1 MIHKN
6 EVLQTQLNQVR
17 KKFETVESLDQVIDF
32 KEKKDE
38 QISNKSLLERRMF
51 VYADLNPKVKSF
63 SIEPFSIR
71 YIKPTDNKI
80 HRYYI
85 DVFLE
90 FVNGSKFF
98 VEIKPYSETIYP
110 KKPKLITEGYKK
122 KVVTYI
128 VNQAK
133 WNAAKKIAKEKGC
146 EFIIMTENELR

>member
-1 MIHKN
+1 MAYSPYRGWYKLSN
-6 EVLQTQLNQVR
+6 PN
-17 KKFETVESLDQVIDF
+17 KFIKPVDKTMQSTI
-32 KEKKDE
+32 EKDSGLYI
-38 QISNKSLLERRMF
+38 QYKSLLERRMF
-51 VYADLNPKVKSF
+51 VYADLNPKVKRF

-90 FVNGSKFF
+90 FVNDSKFF

-110 KKPKLITEGYKK
+110 KKPKLITESYKK